1 LPKIYNS
8 TILTLAAVQLIQSIA
23 MGLPMSFFPNYA
35 ISLGATVAS
44 IGVFTSSFMLSFA
57 IMAPRMG
64 ALSDKYGRK
73 KVMVL
78 GIAADIVL
86 GIATGLSP
94 SWEWLLIIRF
104 VNGAVS
110 GGAMLAA
117 EALLQDNVEPGQRG
131 EAAGFIMAASMVGRN
146 VGPLIGG
153 AVQWFSLNTLN
164 MGTLWSY
171 RIPYFVDSSF
181 SVLLIIMVYIWVK
194 EPKEHHEL
202 RIKAQAISGDLK
214 ITGTMRVLQVNAF
227 MTGIG
232 VGFIM
237 PIMVLFFNDK
247 FGMDALEIGTIMS
260 ISGMIG
266 LFASFTAG
274 RVADKMGRK
283 PMIGAGNYLSQLF
296 GFILPFTGDPA
307 QASVAMSAR
316 SLGFNVSQPA
326 FQALRA
332 DLVAPQHRGKFFGL
346 MSRYFTA
353 GDVIGPIIGAWLYD
367 TYRNE
372 VFHVAGVTVPGIGIT
387 FFINSLIGVVGTTM
401 LMLLVR
407 EPKPD
412 ERAGRLPI
420 TELLGDSED

>member
-1 LPKIYNS
+1 
-8 TILTLAAVQLIQSIA
+8 
-23 MGLPMSFFPNYA
+23 
-35 ISLGATVAS
+35 
-44 IGVFTSSFMLSFA
+44 
-57 IMAPRMG
+57 
-64 ALSDKYGRK
+64 
-73 KVMVL
+73 
-78 GIAADIVL
+78 
-86 GIATGLSP
+86 
-94 SWEWLLIIRF
+94 
-104 VNGAVS
+104 
-110 GGAMLAA
+110 
-117 EALLQDNVEPGQRG
+117 
-131 EAAGFIMAASMVGRN
+131 
-146 VGPLIGG
+146 
-153 AVQWFSLNTLN
+153 
-164 MGTLWSY
+164 
-171 RIPYFVDSSF
+171 
-181 SVLLIIMVYIWVK
+181 
-194 EPKEHHEL
+194 
-202 RIKAQAISGDLK
+202 
-214 ITGTMRVLQVNAF
+214 
-227 MTGIG
+227 
-232 VGFIM
+232 
-237 PIMVLFFNDK
+237 
-247 FGMDALEIGTIMS
+247 
-260 ISGMIG
+260 MIG
-266 LFASFTAG
+266 LVASFTAG